1 MRWNWTQP
9 DWPNF
14 RFDSAAV
21 EALERR
27 FLLSSGEIL
36 GAVRHVTGDE
46 RDRLRIE
53 LLSEEAMRTSAI
65 EGEVLDRASVQSSLR
80 RQFGLSSDDAA
91 SRPKEKGVAE
101 MMVDVYL
108 TYAEPLT
115 HNTLSRW
122 HGMLLAHD
130 RGLETIG
137 AYRRHADAMQIVSDR
152 IDRPTVH
159 FEAPPSA
166 QVQGEMDV
174 FVDWF
179 NRTAP
184 DGTTPLPAL
193 TRAALGH
200 LWFESIHPFE
210 DGNGR
215 LGRALAEKSLAQN
228 IGQPSLIALAYTIE
242 RDRKAYYDQLET
254 HQKTL
259 DVTGWLIWFAE
270 IVLKAQQVTLTRV
283 AFFIAKAKFYDQF
296 RDRLNERQ
304 AKVIERMFR
313 EGPDGFKGGLS
324 AENYIAIT
332 GTSRATT
339 TRDLQDLVEMGALN
353 RTGERRHTRY
363 WLHLLSANTTA
374 LRIGERFGE

>member
-14 RFDSAAV
+14 RYDPAPIDQ
-21 EALERR
+21 LERQ

-36 GAVRHVTGDE
+36 GAVHHVAGND
-46 RDRLRIE
+46 RDQLRIE
-53 LLSEEAMRTSAI
+53 LLSEEALSTSAI
-65 EGEVLDRASVQSSLR
+65 EGEVLDRSSVQSSLR
-80 RQFGLSSDDAA
+80 RQFGLSPDAA
-91 SRPKEKGVAE
+91 PARPREQGVAA
-101 MMVDVYL
+101 MMVDVYS
-108 TYAEPLT
+108 TAGVTLT
-115 HNTLSRW
+115 HDTLCRW
-122 HGMLLAHD
+122 HGMLMAHD
-130 RGLETIG
+130 KGLETIG
-137 AYRRHADAMQIVSDR
+137 AYRRHDDAMQIVSGR
-152 IDRPTVH
+152 IDRQKVH
-159 FEAPPSA
+159 FEAPPSKR
-166 QVQGEMDV
+166 VQTEMAV

-184 DGTTPLPAL
+184 EGSTPLPAL

-200 LWFESIHPFE
+200 LWFESVHPFE

-242 RDRKAYYDQLET
+242 RDRKGYYDQLEA

-259 DVTGWLIWFAE
+259 DVTAWLLWFGQT
-270 IVLKAQQVTLTRV
+270 VLNAQQVTLTRV

-296 RDRLNERQ
+296 RDRLNNRQ

-313 EGPDGFKGGLS
+313 EGPEGFKGGLS

-353 RTGERRHTRY
+353 RTGERRYTRY
-363 WLHLLSANTTA
+363 WLRLAETT
-374 LRIGERFGE
+374 ISQGSS

>member
-1 MRWNWTQP
+1 MRWNWTHP
-9 DWPNF
+9 DWSNF
-14 RFDSAAV
+14 GYDSTAV
-21 EALERR
+21 EPFERR

-36 GAVRHVTGDE
+36 GAVRHVTGEE

-65 EGEVLDRASVQSSLR
+65 EGEVLDRSSVQSSLR
-80 RQFGLSSDDAA
+80 RQFGLAVDGAPM
-91 SRPKEKGVAE
+91 RPREQGIAE
-101 MMVDVYL
+101 MMVDVYSN
-108 TYAEPLT
+108 YAAPLT
-115 HNTLSRW
+115 HHILCRW
-122 HGMLLAHD
+122 HGMLLSHD

-137 AYRRHADAMQIVSDR
+137 AYRRHDDAMQIVSGLL
-152 IDRPTVH
+152 DRPTVH

-174 FVDWF
+174 LVDWF

-184 DGTTPLPAL
+184 DGPTPLPAL

-242 RDRKAYYDQLET
+242 RDRKGYYDQLET

-259 DVTGWLIWFAE
+259 NVTAWLLWFAE
-270 IVLKAQQVTLTRV
+270 TVLKAQQVTLERV

-296 RDRLNERQ
+296 RARLNERQ
-304 AKVIERMFR
+304 AKVVERLFR
-313 EGPDGFKGGLS
+313 EGPEGFKGGLS

-332 GTSRATT
+332 GTSRAST
-339 TRDLQDLVEMGALN
+339 TRDLQDLVEMGALG

-363 WLHLLSANTTA
+363 WLTMSGSEGKE
-374 LRIGERFGE
+374 LRGQLPEK

>member
-14 RFDSAAV
+14 RYDSAAI
-21 EALERR
+21 EPLERR
-27 FLLSSGEIL
+27 FLISSGEIL
-36 GAVRHVTGDE
+36 GAVRHVINEE
-46 RDRLRIE
+46 RDQLRIE

-65 EGEVLDRASVQSSLR
+65 EGEVLDRSSVQSSLR
-80 RQFGLSSDDAA
+80 RQFGLTADGAPSKP
-91 SRPKEKGVAE
+91 RERGIAE
-101 MMVDVYL
+101 MMVDVYSNYGL
-108 TYAEPLT
+108 PLT
-115 HNTLSRW
+115 HDTLCRW
-122 HGMLLAHD
+122 HGMLLSHD
-130 RGLETIG
+130 RSLETIG
-137 AYRRHADAMQIVSDR
+137 GYRRNDDAMQIVSGR
-152 IDRPTVH
+152 IGRPTVH

-166 QVQGEMDV
+166 QIRREMDV

-179 NRTAP
+179 NRTGPEGSA
-184 DGTTPLPAL
+184 PLPAL

-215 LGRALAEKSLAQN
+215 LGRALAENSLAQN

-242 RDRKAYYDQLET
+242 RDRKGYYEQLET
-254 HQKTL
+254 HQRTL
-259 DVTGWLIWFAE
+259 DITGWLLWFAGT
-270 IVLKAQQVTLTRV
+270 VLTAQQVTLTRV

-296 RDRLNERQ
+296 RDRLNDRQ

-339 TRDLQDLVEMGALN
+339 TRDLQDLVEMGALA

-363 WLHLLSANTTA
+363 RLL
-374 LRIGERFGE
+374 I